1 MPRPPAK
8 ANSKLV
14 SFFKNTGWVWVGVGL
29 LSAIINILMLT
40 GPLFML
46 QVYDRVLS
54 SNSVPT
60 LVVLG
65 IIAIT
70 LYTFY
75 GILDILR
82 SRILL
87 RIGQYVDARMSESVY
102 RASST
107 APIITGSNAS
117 AVRPVSDLDRIRQFL
132 SSPGPAALFDSPWM
146 PFYLFIVYLFHPI
159 LGLIG
164 LLGAIVIGILIALN
178 EWLSRTPIKDAT
190 QEAAVRNELVESS
203 RANAEVSKAM
213 GMFGDLQQRWTRNN
227 ESYLRKQKT
236 AADRNGFFTS
246 VTKTIRLMLQSTIL
260 GVGAWLAIQ
269 HEITAG
275 TMVAGS
281 IMVSRA
287 LSPIE
292 LAISQ
297 WRAFVGARQSH
308 ARLIELMSK
317 MPDHDVDLE
326 LPIPQD
332 NLSIEQASCAPIG
345 SRKAF
350 IAPMSLK
357 LKAGQALGIIGPSGS
372 GKSTLAKCMVGILP
386 TLSGAVRFDGSEL
399 NHWSED
405 KHKHIIGYLPQ
416 DLQLFQGTVAQNI
429 ARFDAEASSEAVIE
443 AARLADLHDMISRLP
458 DGYDTVIGPAGF
470 ALSGGQMQRI
480 ALARALYGDPFL
492 IVLDEPNSSLD
503 SQGEGA
509 LTKALFAMKEKGS
522 IVVVIA
528 HRPSALAAVD
538 YVLCLNEGQVQAIG
552 PKNEVLAKVLSPVS
566 AQGAA

>member
-1 MPRPPAK
+1 MPRSSVRLK
-8 ANSKLV
+8 KKTI
-14 SFFKNTGWVWVGVGL
+14 SFFKNTGWVWIGVGL

-70 LYTFY
+70 LYSFY
-75 GILDILR
+75 GMLDIIR

-102 RASST
+102 RASSM
-107 APIITGSNAS
+107 APILTGSNAN
-117 AVRPVSDLDRIRQFL
+117 AVRPVTDLDKIRQFL

-146 PFYLFIVYLFHPI
+146 PFYLFIVYLFHPL

-164 LLGAIVIGILIALN
+164 LIGAIIIGILIALN
-178 EWLSRTPIKDAT
+178 EWLSRVPIKEAT
-190 QEAAVRNELVESS
+190 QEAAVRNELVESTRS
-203 RANAEVSKAM
+203 NAEVSKAM
-213 GMFGDLQQRWTRNN
+213 GMFGDLQGRWVQNN
-227 ESYLRKQKT
+227 ISYLRKQKT

-260 GVGAWLAIQ
+260 GFGAWLAIQ

-297 WRAFVGARQSH
+297 WRTFVGARQSH

-326 LPIPQD
+326 LPIPHES
-332 NLSIEQASCAPIG
+332 LSIEQASCAPIG

-350 IAPMSLK
+350 VAPLTLE

-372 GKSTLAKCMVGILP
+372 GKSTLAKCLVGILP

-399 NHWSED
+399 THWAED
-405 KHKHIIGYLPQ
+405 KHKQIIGYLPQ
-416 DLQLFQGTVAQNI
+416 DLQLFHGTVAQNI
-429 ARFDAEASSEAVIE
+429 ARFDAAATPEAVIE

-458 DGYDTVIGPAGF
+458 DGYDTIIGPSGF

-480 ALARALYGDPFL
+480 ALARALYGNPFL

-509 LTKALFAMKEKGS
+509 LAKALFAMKEKGS
-522 IVVVIA
+522 IIVIIA

-538 YVLCLNEGQVQAIG
+538 FVLYLNEGQVQALG
-552 PKNEVLAKVLSPVS
+552 PKKEVLSKVLSPVS
-566 AQGAA
+566 SQGAA

>member
-1 MPRPPAK
+1 MPRSSVRLK
-8 ANSKLV
+8 KKTI
-14 SFFKNTGWVWVGVGL
+14 SFFKNTGWVWIGVGL

-70 LYTFY
+70 LYSFY
-75 GILDILR
+75 GMLDIIR

-102 RASST
+102 RASSM
-107 APIITGSNAS
+107 APILTGSNAN
-117 AVRPVSDLDRIRQFL
+117 AVRPVTDLDKIRQFL

-146 PFYLFIVYLFHPI
+146 PFYLFIVYLFHPL

-164 LLGAIVIGILIALN
+164 LIGAIIIGILIALN
-178 EWLSRTPIKDAT
+178 EWLSRVPIKEAT
-190 QEAAVRNELVESS
+190 QEAAVRNELVESTRS
-203 RANAEVSKAM
+203 NAEVSKAM
-213 GMFGDLQQRWTRNN
+213 GMFGDLQGRWVQNN
-227 ESYLRKQKT
+227 ISYLRKQKT

-260 GVGAWLAIQ
+260 GFGAWLAIQ

-297 WRAFVGARQSH
+297 WRTFVGARQSH

-326 LPIPQD
+326 LPIPHES
-332 NLSIEQASCAPIG
+332 LSIEQASCAPIG

-350 IAPMSLK
+350 VAPLTLE

-372 GKSTLAKCMVGILP
+372 GKSTLAKCLVGILP

-399 NHWSED
+399 THWAED

-416 DLQLFQGTVAQNI
+416 DLQLFHGTVAQNI
-429 ARFDAEASSEAVIE
+429 ARFDAAATPEAVIE

-458 DGYDTVIGPAGF
+458 DGYDTIIGPSGF

-480 ALARALYGDPFL
+480 ALARALYGNPFL

-509 LTKALFAMKEKGS
+509 LAKALFAMKEKGS
-522 IVVVIA
+522 VIVIIA

-538 YVLCLNEGQVQAIG
+538 FVLYLNEGQVQALG
-552 PKNEVLAKVLSPVS
+552 PKKEVLSKVLSPVS
-566 AQGAA
+566 SQGAA